1 MAANTHLFGDKETN
15 NWLKACIGLNV
26 TKEGLANFLCA
37 ELQKVH
43 TIVGRSCGN
52 CPIENL
58 IQCPTNPYCNKRKR
72 NYCPFHKSQK
82 PQPCPIC
89 DNVKHNI
96 ILHHRYGGPSW
107 RNTRAEKWALNYWE
121 IGKCYLPPD
130 GYSSISSV
138 QESDFNGVISIMLN
152 CLHFQTCLSPLCLS
166 PPPPDKQCP
175 LEKVRQI
182 GRDVRHTSDCKVTDA
197 DLQDYFKTLSTLLAD
212 PQYLQH
218 DPSAIIACTRLS
230 DLQNDRMS
238 FEELGKLLKE
248 VNQTLEKAKKT
259 GERFSEIAKR
269 TLSKHLQKLDAT
281 NQLGLIRL
289 KKKTTVGEQRLHSK
303 TKFGEH
309 RLERKTQFGAQRI
322 ESSVQHGIER
332 MQQAANKTAQADY
345 ERDVAD
351 FRRRLVEHYNDTSS
365 NVPLSVLDQSL
376 DKRITDIYATP
387 KMHRFD
393 IASDGKRVKKD
404 IVLTYKEL
412 FYTDDTKSNRRVYV
426 QGEPGSGK
434 STFAAKLV
442 HDWCD
447 ENRPS
452 TAAPNKNASFDDVLI
467 IQNFQFI
474 FFLSLGESRGQT
486 EVTHMIKQQIIDT
499 MYSDEKR
506 DVMYTLLLR
515 IIETEICLVICDG
528 LDEWVAPDGSN
539 LAEPSMAGFPKDKC
553 AVLTT
558 SRPWKLADE
567 RIKNSRIDIL
577 VEIEGIS
584 DSATFSER
592 VLRCILD
599 KSKDL
604 ETTAWEIRCFI
615 VKRGLESLS
624 NSPMLYT
631 LVICTWVDTMEEEE
645 HLNGSSL
652 CALYTTFLE
661 SLCKKA
667 NDTTGFFND
676 LNPPHVKCF
685 SRTSYLRP
693 IIQNV
698 DVISKAAFHL
708 LFSPEK
714 EKSIV
719 FNDQELSNY
728 LTPSEQEF
736 ALKAGLISKRKT
748 KRALNSSISFIHK
761 SMQEFLAAYHIAH
774 NAHLIDDVI
783 SGYLGRYSDAYLDIS
798 QVFIFLCGLNIPA
811 ANKLSGIMN
820 EQSCIMNEHNNI
832 NMIDIKK
839 ISYEYDTFQSII
851 EAGYTEAVSNDQTGI
866 LLRLSHFDIDGDN
879 LMVMNN
885 IWRENKSNALALK
898 IHVDDETD
906 HAIHSSS
913 THSEPTSQVEFD
925 LSSCLYLKDL
935 VLSGSGIHLQD
946 SSSSVSSTLPVCIV
960 LNSANPAKCADP
972 PPLLPCIE
980 WIELEYIT
988 CSSTWLRSLFS
999 TLLTLEQNAVCELT
1013 EVSCQGTFIDSA
1025 TLLCL
1030 KKTLAY
1036 NSDSYL
1042 QECNVLWEVLHG
1054 LNIKSLSLDT
1064 SVINCADMMS
1074 QSLSSLTHLDTLSIR
1089 GEFDDSGPW
1098 QGLHGLNIK
1107 SLSLSGQDGG
1117 LNVKYADSISQSLL
1131 SLTHLD
1137 TLSIEVGF
1145 DDSGLWQALRGLN
1158 IISLSLSGLYG
1169 GFSVDYADS
1178 MSQSLSSLTHLDTL
1192 SIEVEDDSLFL
1203 SDTWVYNCADRT
1215 SHLETLSIRGF
1226 FDDSGLWQALHGLNI
1241 KSLSLRGRYEKLNVN
1256 YAGSMSQSLL
1266 SLTHLDTL
1274 SIEVYVNSP
1283 GLWKALHGLNIKSLS
1298 LSAWRGYLKEHN
1310 ADSMS
1315 QSLLSLTHLDTLS
1328 IEVND
1333 DSPGLW
1339 KALHG
1344 LNIKSLILSDGY
1356 YNVKHAETQ
1365 AQSLSSLK
1373 QLEKLSIFL
1382 RTYIDIK
1389 LPQSLKYLN
1398 IYCVTLL
1405 PSELHELV
1413 GTLSACTRT
1422 VESKLEFGC
1431 ASFNDFRVKSIPPEE
1446 YISIQQELG
1455 TLNHVAV
1462 KRFRILHRICEYDAA
1477 SPWSVRGIGGVQDDN
1492 TDDDNVNDVAYKR
1505 FVTATA
1511 DPTYL
1516 GIINRI
1522 AMRLLITPSSN
1533 S

>member
-1 MAANTHLFGDKETN
+1 MAANTHLIGDKETN
-15 NWLKACIGLNV
+15 NWFKACIGLNF
-26 TKEGLANFLCA
+26 TKEGLTNFLCA

-43 TIVGRSCGN
+43 TVVGRSCGN

-72 NYCPFHKSQK
+72 NYLPFHKSQK

-89 DNVKHNI
+89 DNVKQNI
-96 ILHHRYGGPSW
+96 ILQHRYGGPSW

-152 CLHFQTCLSPLCLS
+152 CLLFQTCLSPLCLS
-166 PPPPDKQCP
+166 PPPPDKQCL

-248 VNQTLEKAKKT
+248 VNQTLEEAKKT
-259 GERFSEIAKR
+259 GKRFSEMAEK

-289 KKKTTVGEQRLHSK
+289 QKKTTVGEQRLHSK
-303 TKFGEH
+303 TKVGEH
-309 RLERKTQFGAQRI
+309 RLERKTTFGAQRI
-322 ESSVQHGIER
+322 ESKTQYGEQRIEKKTNDADQCIDSKVHDGTQRIEISVQHGIER
-332 MQQAANKTAQADY
+332 VQQAARKTAQADY

-365 NVPLSVLDQSL
+365 NVPISVLDQSL

-393 IASDGKRVKKD
+393 IASDGKRVKKEQ
-404 IVLTYKEL
+404 VLTYKEL

-486 EVTHMIKQQIIDT
+486 EVTHMIKKQIIDT
-499 MYSDEKR
+499 MYSEEKR
-506 DVMYTLLLR
+506 DVMYTLLLK
-515 IIETEICLVICDG
+515 IIETETCLVIRDG

-567 RIKNSRIDIL
+567 RIKNSQIDIL
-577 VEIEGIS
+577 VEIEGIN
-584 DSATFSER
+584 DPYTFSER

-599 KSKDL
+599 KSKDIK
-604 ETTAWEIRCFI
+604 TTAREIRSFI
-615 VKRGLESLS
+615 EKRRLTPLS

-631 LVICTWVDTMEEEE
+631 LVICTWVDTMVEEE

-667 NDTTGFFND
+667 NDTPGFFND

-748 KRALNSSISFIHK
+748 KRAFNSSISFIHK
-761 SMQEFLAAYHIAH
+761 SMQEFLAAYHIAR

-783 SGYLGRYSDAYLDIS
+783 SGYLGRHSDAYRDIS
-798 QVFIFLCGLNIPA
+798 QVFIFLCGLNVSA
-811 ANKLSGIMN
+811 ANTLSGI
-820 EQSCIMNEHNNI
+820 INEHHS
-832 NMIDIKK
+832 K
-839 ISYEYDTFQSII
+839 IMDARGVTYLSCEHTYSSFEHDAFQSII
-851 EAGYTEAVSNDQTGI
+851 EAGYKEAVSNDQTGI
-866 LLRLSHFDIDGDN
+866 LLRLSHFDIVWNN
-879 LMVMNN
+879 LMGINN
-885 IWRENKSNALALK
+885 IWRENKSNALFLE
-898 IHVDDETD
+898 ISVHDETD
-906 HAIHSSS
+906 RAIHSSA

-925 LSSCLYLKDL
+925 LSSCLNLKYLIL
-935 VLSGSGIHLQD
+935 RGSGIHMQ
-946 SSSSVSSTLPVCIV
+946 
-960 LNSANPAKCADP
+960 
-972 PPLLPCIE
+972 
-980 WIELEYIT
+980 
-988 CSSTWLRSLFS
+988 
-999 TLLTLEQNAVCELT
+999 
-1013 EVSCQGTFIDSA
+1013 
-1025 TLLCL
+1025 
-1030 KKTLAY
+1030 
-1036 NSDSYL
+1036 
-1042 QECNVLWEVLHG
+1042 
-1054 LNIKSLSLDT
+1054 
-1064 SVINCADMMS
+1064 
-1074 QSLSSLTHLDTLSIR
+1074 
-1089 GEFDDSGPW
+1089 
-1098 QGLHGLNIK
+1098 
-1107 SLSLSGQDGG
+1107 
-1117 LNVKYADSISQSLL
+1117 
-1131 SLTHLD
+1131 
-1137 TLSIEVGF
+1137 
-1145 DDSGLWQALRGLN
+1145 
-1158 IISLSLSGLYG
+1158 
-1169 GFSVDYADS
+1169 
-1178 MSQSLSSLTHLDTL
+1178 
-1192 SIEVEDDSLFL
+1192 
-1203 SDTWVYNCADRT
+1203 
-1215 SHLETLSIRGF
+1215 
-1226 FDDSGLWQALHGLNI
+1226 
-1241 KSLSLRGRYEKLNVN
+1241 
-1256 YAGSMSQSLL
+1256 
-1266 SLTHLDTL
+1266 
-1274 SIEVYVNSP
+1274 
-1283 GLWKALHGLNIKSLS
+1283 
-1298 LSAWRGYLKEHN
+1298 
-1310 ADSMS
+1310 
-1315 QSLLSLTHLDTLS
+1315 
-1328 IEVND
+1328 
-1333 DSPGLW
+1333 
-1339 KALHG
+1339 
-1344 LNIKSLILSDGY
+1344 
-1356 YNVKHAETQ
+1356 
-1365 AQSLSSLK
+1365 
-1373 QLEKLSIFL
+1373 
-1382 RTYIDIK
+1382 
-1389 LPQSLKYLN
+1389 
-1398 IYCVTLL
+1398 
-1405 PSELHELV
+1405 
-1413 GTLSACTRT
+1413 
-1422 VESKLEFGC
+1422 
-1431 ASFNDFRVKSIPPEE
+1431 
-1446 YISIQQELG
+1446 
-1455 TLNHVAV
+1455 
-1462 KRFRILHRICEYDAA
+1462 
-1477 SPWSVRGIGGVQDDN
+1477 
-1492 TDDDNVNDVAYKR
+1492 
-1505 FVTATA
+1505 
-1511 DPTYL
+1511 
-1516 GIINRI
+1516 
-1522 AMRLLITPSSN
+1522 
-1533 S
+1533 

>member
-1 MAANTHLFGDKETN
+1 MAANTPLIGDKETN
-15 NWLKACIGLNV
+15 NWFKACIGLNV
-26 TKEGLANFLCA
+26 TKEGLTNFLCA

-43 TIVGRSCGN
+43 TVVGRSCGN

-58 IQCPTNPYCNKRKR
+58 IQCPTNPYCNNRKR
-72 NYCPFHKSQK
+72 NYCPFHKLQK

-89 DNVKHNI
+89 DNVKDNI
-96 ILHHRYGGPSW
+96 ILHHRYGKPSW
-107 RNTRAEKWALNYWE
+107 RNTRAEMWALNDWE

-152 CLHFQTCLSPLCLS
+152 CLHFQTCLSPSCLS
-166 PPPPDKQCP
+166 TPPPDKQCP

-248 VNQTLEKAKKT
+248 VNQTLEEAKKT
-259 GERFSEIAKR
+259 GKRFSEIAER
-269 TLSKHLQKLDAT
+269 TLSNHLKKLDAT
-281 NQLGLIRL
+281 YQLGLIRL

-309 RLERKTQFGAQRI
+309 RLERKTQFGTQRI

-345 ERDVAD
+345 EREVAD

-365 NVPLSVLDQSL
+365 NVPFSVLDQSL

-387 KMHRFD
+387 KMQRFD
-393 IASDGKRVKKD
+393 IASDGERVKKNK
-404 IVLTYKEL
+404 VLTYKEL

-467 IQNFQFI
+467 IKNFQFI

-499 MYSDEKR
+499 MYFDEKR

-515 IIETEICLVICDG
+515 IIETEICLVIRDG
-528 LDEWVAPDGSN
+528 LDEWVAPDGSD

-584 DSATFSER
+584 NSYTFSQR

-599 KSKDL
+599 KSKDIK
-604 ETTAWEIRCFI
+604 TTARKIRSFI
-615 VKRGLESLS
+615 EERGLKSLS

-645 HLNGSSL
+645 HLNGTSL

-667 NDTTGFFND
+667 NDTTGYFND

-748 KRALNSSISFIHK
+748 KRAFNSSISFIHK
-761 SMQEFLAAYHIAH
+761 SIQEFLAAYHIAH
-774 NAHLIDDVI
+774 NAHLVDDVI
-783 SGYLGRYSDAYLDIS
+783 SGYLGRHSDAYLDIS
-798 QVFIFLCGLNIPA
+798 QVFIFLCGLNISA
-811 ANKLSGIMN
+811 ANKL
-820 EQSCIMNEHNNI
+820 SCIMNEHHNI
-832 NMIDIKK
+832 NMIDKNEF
-839 ISYEYDTFQSII
+839 SYEYDTFQSII

-866 LLRLSHFDIDGDN
+866 LLRLSHFYSDGDN
-879 LMVMNN
+879 LIVMNN

-898 IHVDDETD
+898 IEEGLSLELDLYDLTSLD
-906 HAIHSSS
+906 SSDS
-913 THSEPTSQVEFD
+913 SDSSYSPCSHSEPTSQVEFD
-925 LSSCLYLKDL
+925 LSSCLNLKFL
-935 VLSGSGIHLQD
+935 ILRGSYIHMQD

-972 PPLLPCIE
+972 PLLLPCIE
-980 WIELEYIT
+980 WISLEDIS

-999 TLLTLEQNAVCELT
+999 TLLTLEQNAVCELRK
-1013 EVSCQGTFIDSA
+1013 VSCQGTFIRSA
-1025 TLLCL
+1025 TLSFL
-1030 KKTLAY
+1030 KKTLEY
-1036 NSDSYL
+1036 ESDPFL
-1042 QECNVLWEVLHG
+1042 QECVVLWEVLHG

-1074 QSLSSLTHLDTLSIR
+1074 QSLSSLTHLDTLSIKVDYYSP
-1089 GEFDDSGPW
+1089 GLWGA
-1098 QGLHGLNIK
+1098 LHGLNIK
-1107 SLSLSGQDGG
+1107 SLSLSGSKDGG
-1117 LNVKYADSISQSLL
+1117 LKVN
-1131 SLTHLD
+1131 
-1137 TLSIEVGF
+1137 
-1145 DDSGLWQALRGLN
+1145 
-1158 IISLSLSGLYG
+1158 
-1169 GFSVDYADS
+1169 YADS

-1192 SIEVEDDSLFL
+1192 SIKVDDDSP
-1203 SDTWVYNCADRT
+1203 
-1215 SHLETLSIRGF
+1215 
-1226 FDDSGLWQALHGLNI
+1226 GLWEALHGLNI
-1241 KSLSLRGRYEKLNVN
+1241 KSLSLSGSVYRGLNVN
-1256 YAGSMSQSLL
+1256 YADSMSQSLSSLTHLDTLSIVVYVDSPGLRKALHGLNIKSLSLNAWRGYLKEHNANSMSQSLL

-1274 SIEVYVNSP
+1274 SIKVDV
-1283 GLWKALHGLNIKSLS
+1283 
-1298 LSAWRGYLKEHN
+1298 
-1310 ADSMS
+1310 
-1315 QSLLSLTHLDTLS
+1315 
-1328 IEVND
+1328 

-1339 KALHG
+1339 QALHG
-1344 LNIKSLILSDGY
+1344 LNIKSLILSDRHGNC
-1356 YNVKHAETQ
+1356 NVKHAETI

-1398 IYCVTLL
+1398 IYYVTLL

-1431 ASFNDFRVKSIPPEE
+1431 ASFNDARVKSISPEE

-1462 KRFRILHRICEYDAA
+1462 KRFRILYRRKNNFCEYDAA

-1492 TDDDNVNDVAYKR
+1492 TDDDNVNDVAYKS
-1505 FVTATA
+1505 FVTAT
-1511 DPTYL
+1511 DDSISN

>member
-1 MAANTHLFGDKETN
+1 MAANTHLIGDKETN
-15 NWLKACIGLNV
+15 NWFKACIGLNV
-26 TKEGLANFLCA
+26 TKEGLTNFLCA

-43 TIVGRSCGN
+43 TVVGRSCGN
-52 CPIENL
+52 CPIGNL

-96 ILHHRYGGPSW
+96 MLQHRYGGPSW

-138 QESDFNGVISIMLN
+138 QESDCNGVISIMLN

-212 PQYLQH
+212 PPCLQQ
-218 DPSAIIACTRLS
+218 DPSAIIACKRLS

-248 VNQTLEKAKKT
+248 VNQTLEEAKKT
-259 GERFSEIAKR
+259 GKRFSKIAER

-303 TKFGEH
+303 TKYGEH
-309 RLERKTQFGAQRI
+309 RLERKTQSGAQRI

-486 EVTHMIKQQIIDT
+486 EVTHIIKQQIIDT

-515 IIETEICLVICDG
+515 IIETEICLVIRDG

-584 DSATFSER
+584 DLYTFSER

-604 ETTAWEIRCFI
+604 MTTAWEIESFI
-615 VKRGLESLS
+615 EERRLTWLS

-693 IIQNV
+693 IISNV

-761 SMQEFLAAYHIAH
+761 SIQEFLAAYHIAH
-774 NAHLIDDVI
+774 NAHLVDDVI
-783 SGYLGRYSDAYLDIS
+783 SGYLGRHSDAYLDIS
-798 QVFIFLCGLNIPA
+798 QVFIFLCGLNISA
-811 ANKLSGIMN
+811 ANKL
-820 EQSCIMNEHNNI
+820 SCIMNEHNNI
-832 NMIDIKK
+832 KMIRLHDIFP
-839 ISYEYDTFQSII
+839 YGFDTFQSII

-866 LLRLSHFDIDGDN
+866 LLRHSHFYSDGDN

-885 IWRENKSNALALK
+885 IWRENKSNALALE

-925 LSSCLYLKDL
+925 LSSCLNLKAL

-980 WIELEYIT
+980 WIVLEDIT

-1013 EVSCQGTFIDSA
+1013 DVSCQGTFILSA
-1025 TLLCL
+1025 TLSCL

-1036 NSDSYL
+1036 NSDPYL
-1042 QECNVLWEVLHG
+1042 QECDVLWEVLHG

-1074 QSLSSLTHLDTLSIR
+1074 QSLSSLTHLDTLSIEVNEYSP
-1089 GEFDDSGPW
+1089 GLCKA
-1098 QGLHGLNIK
+1098 LHGLNIK
-1107 SLSLSGQDGG
+1107 
-1117 LNVKYADSISQSLL
+1117 
-1131 SLTHLD
+1131 
-1137 TLSIEVGF
+1137 
-1145 DDSGLWQALRGLN
+1145 
-1158 IISLSLSGLYG
+1158 SLSLSGLYG

-1192 SIEVEDDSLFL
+1192 SIEVEDDSP
-1203 SDTWVYNCADRT
+1203 
-1215 SHLETLSIRGF
+1215 
-1226 FDDSGLWQALHGLNI
+1226 GLWEALHGLNI
-1241 KSLSLRGRYEKLNVN
+1241 KSLSLRGRYGKLNVN
-1256 YAGSMSQSLL
+1256 Y
-1266 SLTHLDTL
+1266 
-1274 SIEVYVNSP
+1274 
-1283 GLWKALHGLNIKSLS
+1283 
-1298 LSAWRGYLKEHN
+1298 

-1328 IEVND
+1328 IEVD
-1333 DSPGLW
+1333 VDSPGLC

-1344 LNIKSLILSDGY
+1344 LNIKSLSLSLNRHGC
-1356 YNVKHAETQ
+1356 YNVKHAEMQ

-1492 TDDDNVNDVAYKR
+1492 TDDDNVNDVAYKS

-1511 DPTYL
+1511 DPISH

>member
-1 MAANTHLFGDKETN
+1 MAANTHLIGDKETN
-15 NWLKACIGLNV
+15 NWFKACIGLNV
-26 TKEGLANFLCA
+26 TKEGLTNFLCA

-43 TIVGRSCGN
+43 TVVGRSCGN

-96 ILHHRYGGPSW
+96 ILQHRYGGPSW

-248 VNQTLEKAKKT
+248 INQTLEEAKKT
-259 GERFSEIAKR
+259 GKRFSEMAER

-281 NQLGLIRL
+281 NQLGLKRL
-289 KKKTTVGEQRLHSK
+289 KNRTTVGEKRLHSK
-303 TKFGEH
+303 TKVGEH

-322 ESSVQHGIER
+322 ESRTQYGEQRIEKKTNDADQCIDGKVHDVTQRIEISVQHGIER

-345 ERDVAD
+345 EREVAD

-365 NVPLSVLDQSL
+365 NVPLSVLDQSV

-404 IVLTYKEL
+404 KVLTYKEL
-412 FYTDDTKSNRRVYV
+412 FYTDDTKSNRRVYI

-447 ENRPS
+447 ENRPT

-467 IQNFQFI
+467 IQNFLFI

-486 EVTHMIKQQIIDT
+486 ELTHMIKKQIIDT

-506 DVMYTLLLR
+506 DVIYTLLLK
-515 IIETEICLVICDG
+515 IIETEICLVIRDG

-539 LAEPSMAGFPKDKC
+539 LAEPSMAGFLKDKC

-584 DSATFSER
+584 DSYTFIER

-604 ETTAWEIRCFI
+604 MTTAIEIWSFI
-615 VKRGLESLS
+615 RERQLTWLS

-631 LVICTWVDTMEEEE
+631 LVICKWVDTMEEEE
-645 HLNGSSL
+645 HLNGTSL

-748 KRALNSSISFIHK
+748 KRAFNSSISFIHK
-761 SMQEFLAAYHIAH
+761 SIQEFLAAYHIAH
-774 NAHLIDDVI
+774 NAHLVDDVI
-783 SGYLGRYSDAYLDIS
+783 SGYLGRHSDAYLYIS
-798 QVFIFLCGLNIPA
+798 QVFIFLCGLNISA

-820 EQSCIMNEHNNI
+820 EHNNI
-832 NMIDIKK
+832 KRIHRSIF
-839 ISYEYDTFQSII
+839 SYEGDTFQRII
-851 EAGYTEAVSNDQTGI
+851 EAGYTEAVLNDQTGI
-866 LLRLSHFDIDGDN
+866 LLRLSHFYINCEN

-885 IWRENKSNALALK
+885 IWRENKSNALFLK
-898 IHVDDETD
+898 IREYEETD
-906 HAIHSSS
+906 HASSDSSDSSS

-925 LSSCLYLKDL
+925 LSSCLNLKGL

-946 SSSSVSSTLPVCIV
+946 SPSSVSSTLPVCIV

-980 WIELEYIT
+980 WIELDDIT

-1013 EVSCQGTFIDSA
+1013 NVDCQGTFILSA
-1025 TLLCL
+1025 TLSCL
-1030 KKTLAY
+1030 KKTLEY
-1036 NSDSYL
+1036 KSVPCL
-1042 QECNVLWEVLHG
+1042 QECDVLWEVLHG
-1054 LNIKSLSLDT
+1054 LNIKSLSLDK

-1074 QSLSSLTHLDTLSIR
+1074 QSLSSLTHLDTLSIKVNEYSP
-1089 GEFDDSGPW
+1089 GLW
-1098 QGLHGLNIK
+1098 KALHGLNIK
-1107 SLSLSGQDGG
+1107 SLSLSGWCGG
-1117 LNVKYADSISQSLL
+1117 FNVKYADSMSQSLS

-1137 TLSIEVGF
+1137 TLSIKVK
-1145 DDSGLWQALRGLN
+1145 DDSPGLWEALHGLN
-1158 IISLSLSGLYG
+1158 IKSLSLSSGRGYLKEHN
-1169 GFSVDYADS
+1169 ADS

-1192 SIEVEDDSLFL
+1192 SIEV
-1203 SDTWVYNCADRT
+1203 
-1215 SHLETLSIRGF
+1215 
-1226 FDDSGLWQALHGLNI
+1226 
-1241 KSLSLRGRYEKLNVN
+1241 K
-1256 YAGSMSQSLL
+1256 
-1266 SLTHLDTL
+1266 
-1274 SIEVYVNSP
+1274 
-1283 GLWKALHGLNIKSLS
+1283 
-1298 LSAWRGYLKEHN
+1298 
-1310 ADSMS
+1310 
-1315 QSLLSLTHLDTLS
+1315 
-1328 IEVND
+1328 D

-1344 LNIKSLILSDGY
+1344 LNIKSLILKDRHGY
-1356 YNVKHAETQ
+1356 LNVKHAETI

-1389 LPQSLKYLN
+1389 LPQSLKNLH

-1431 ASFNDFRVKSIPPEE
+1431 ASFNDARVKSIPPEE

-1462 KRFRILHRICEYDAA
+1462 KRFRILHLRKNNFCEYDAT

-1492 TDDDNVNDVAYKR
+1492 TDDDNVNDVAYKS

-1511 DPTYL
+1511 DSKYN

>member
-1 MAANTHLFGDKETN
+1 MAANTHLIGDKETN
-15 NWLKACIGLNV
+15 NWFKACIGLNV
-26 TKEGLANFLCA
+26 TKEGLTNFLCA

-43 TIVGRSCGN
+43 TVVGRSCGN
-52 CPIENL
+52 CPIGNL

-96 ILHHRYGGPSW
+96 MLQHRYGGPSW

-138 QESDFNGVISIMLN
+138 QESDCNGVISIMLN

-212 PQYLQH
+212 PPCLQQ
-218 DPSAIIACTRLS
+218 DPSAIIACKRLS

-248 VNQTLEKAKKT
+248 VNQTLEEAKKT
-259 GERFSEIAKR
+259 GKRFSKIAER

-303 TKFGEH
+303 TKYGEH
-309 RLERKTQFGAQRI
+309 RLERKTQSGAQRI

-345 ERDVAD
+345 ERDVA
-351 FRRRLVEHYNDTSS
+351 
-365 NVPLSVLDQSL
+365 
-376 DKRITDIYATP
+376 
-387 KMHRFD
+387 
-393 IASDGKRVKKD
+393 
-404 IVLTYKEL
+404 
-412 FYTDDTKSNRRVYV
+412 
-426 QGEPGSGK
+426 
-434 STFAAKLV
+434 
-442 HDWCD
+442 
-447 ENRPS
+447 
-452 TAAPNKNASFDDVLI
+452 
-467 IQNFQFI
+467 
-474 FFLSLGESRGQT
+474 
-486 EVTHMIKQQIIDT
+486 
-499 MYSDEKR
+499 
-506 DVMYTLLLR
+506 
-515 IIETEICLVICDG
+515 
-528 LDEWVAPDGSN
+528 
-539 LAEPSMAGFPKDKC
+539 
-553 AVLTT
+553 
-558 SRPWKLADE
+558 
-567 RIKNSRIDIL
+567 
-577 VEIEGIS
+577 
-584 DSATFSER
+584 
-592 VLRCILD
+592 
-599 KSKDL
+599 
-604 ETTAWEIRCFI
+604 
-615 VKRGLESLS
+615 
-624 NSPMLYT
+624 
-631 LVICTWVDTMEEEE
+631 
-645 HLNGSSL
+645 
-652 CALYTTFLE
+652 
-661 SLCKKA
+661 
-667 NDTTGFFND
+667 
-676 LNPPHVKCF
+676 
-685 SRTSYLRP
+685 
-693 IIQNV
+693 
-698 DVISKAAFHL
+698 
-708 LFSPEK
+708 
-714 EKSIV
+714 
-719 FNDQELSNY
+719 
-728 LTPSEQEF
+728 
-736 ALKAGLISKRKT
+736 
-748 KRALNSSISFIHK
+748 
-761 SMQEFLAAYHIAH
+761 
-774 NAHLIDDVI
+774 
-783 SGYLGRYSDAYLDIS
+783 
-798 QVFIFLCGLNIPA
+798 
-811 ANKLSGIMN
+811 
-820 EQSCIMNEHNNI
+820 
-832 NMIDIKK
+832 
-839 ISYEYDTFQSII
+839 
-851 EAGYTEAVSNDQTGI
+851 
-866 LLRLSHFDIDGDN
+866 
-879 LMVMNN
+879 
-885 IWRENKSNALALK
+885 
-898 IHVDDETD
+898 
-906 HAIHSSS
+906 
-913 THSEPTSQVEFD
+913 
-925 LSSCLYLKDL
+925 
-935 VLSGSGIHLQD
+935 D

-980 WIELEYIT
+980 WIVLEDIT

-1013 EVSCQGTFIDSA
+1013 DVSCQGTFILSA
-1025 TLLCL
+1025 TLSCL

-1036 NSDSYL
+1036 NSDPYL
-1042 QECNVLWEVLHG
+1042 QECDVLWEVLHG

-1074 QSLSSLTHLDTLSIR
+1074 QSLSSLTHLDTLSIEVNEYSP
-1089 GEFDDSGPW
+1089 GLCKA
-1098 QGLHGLNIK
+1098 LHGLNIK
-1107 SLSLSGQDGG
+1107 
-1117 LNVKYADSISQSLL
+1117 
-1131 SLTHLD
+1131 
-1137 TLSIEVGF
+1137 
-1145 DDSGLWQALRGLN
+1145 
-1158 IISLSLSGLYG
+1158 SLSLSGLYG

-1192 SIEVEDDSLFL
+1192 SIEVEDDSPGLWEALHGLNIKSLRGLYGGFSVDYADSMSQSL
-1203 SDTWVYNCADRT
+1203 SSLTHLDTLSIEVEDDSPGLWEALHGLNIKSLSLRGRYGKLNVNYADSMSQSLSSLTHLDTLSIEVEDDRPGLCDTYVINCADRT
-1215 SHLETLSIRGF
+1215 SQSLWLLTHLDTLSIRGV

-1241 KSLSLRGRYEKLNVN
+1241 KSLSLRGRYGKLNVN
-1256 YAGSMSQSLL
+1256 Y
-1266 SLTHLDTL
+1266 
-1274 SIEVYVNSP
+1274 
-1283 GLWKALHGLNIKSLS
+1283 
-1298 LSAWRGYLKEHN
+1298 

-1328 IEVND
+1328 IEVD
-1333 DSPGLW
+1333 VDSPGLC

-1344 LNIKSLILSDGY
+1344 LNIKSLSLSLNRHGC
-1356 YNVKHAETQ
+1356 YNVKHAEMQ

-1492 TDDDNVNDVAYKR
+1492 TDDDNVNDVAYKS

-1511 DPTYL
+1511 DPISH

>member
-1 MAANTHLFGDKETN
+1 MAANTHLIGDKETN
-15 NWLKACIGLNV
+15 NWFKACIGLNV
-26 TKEGLANFLCA
+26 TKEGLTNFLCT

-43 TIVGRSCGN
+43 TVFGISCGN

-58 IQCPTNPYCNKRKR
+58 IQCPTYPYCNKRKR

-82 PQPCPIC
+82 PQPCNIC

-96 ILHHRYGGPSW
+96 ILHHRYGEPSW

-175 LEKVRQI
+175 LEKI
-182 GRDVRHTSDCKVTDA
+182 GRDVRQTSDCKVTDA

-248 VNQTLEKAKKT
+248 VNQTLEEAKKT
-259 GERFSEIAKR
+259 GKRFSEMAEN

-281 NQLGLIRL
+281 NQLGLKRL

-303 TKFGEH
+303 TKVGEHRLERKTQFGAQRIVGLKRLKKKTTVGEQRLHSKTKVGEH

-322 ESSVQHGIER
+322 ESRTQYGEQRIEEKTNDADQCIDSKVHDGTQRIEISVQHGIER
-332 MQQAANKTAQADY
+332 MQQAANKTAQAD
-345 ERDVAD
+345 ERDEAD

-393 IASDGKRVKKD
+393 KASDGKRVKKEQ
-404 IVLTYKEL
+404 VLTYKEL
-412 FYTDDTKSNRRVYV
+412 FYTNDTKSNRRVYV

-447 ENRPS
+447 ENQPS
-452 TAAPNKNASFDDVLI
+452 TAVPNKNASFDDVLI
-467 IQNFQFI
+467 IQNFPFI

-486 EVTHMIKQQIIDT
+486 EVTHMIKKQIIDT
-499 MYSDEKR
+499 MYSEEKR
-506 DVMYTLLLR
+506 DVMYTLLLK
-515 IIETEICLVICDG
+515 IIETEICLVIRDG

-539 LAEPSMAGFPKDKC
+539 LAEPSMAGFSKDKC
-553 AVLTT
+553 VVLTT

-584 DSATFSER
+584 DSYTFSKR

-604 ETTAWEIRCFI
+604 KTTAREIRSFI
-615 VKRGLESLS
+615 EKRRLTWLS

-667 NDTTGFFND
+667 NDTIGFFND

-698 DVISKAAFHL
+698 DVISKAAFNL

-774 NAHLIDDVI
+774 NARLIDDVI
-783 SGYLGRYSDAYLDIS
+783 SAYLGCHSNAYLDIS
-798 QVFIFLCGLNIPA
+798 QVFIFLCGLSVSA
-811 ANKLSGIMN
+811 ANTLSGIIHEHDSKIIDARGVPLLSL
-820 EQSCIMNEHNNI
+820 EQ
-832 NMIDIKK
+832 D
-839 ISYEYDTFQSII
+839 DFQSII
-851 EAGYTEAVSNDQTGI
+851 EAGYREAVSNDQTGI
-866 LLRLSHFDIDGDN
+866 LLRLSHFNIGGDN
-879 LMVMNN
+879 LIDIYN
-885 IWRENKSNALALK
+885 IWRENKSNVLSLE
-898 IHVDDETD
+898 IHVYDETD
-906 HAIHSSS
+906 RAIHSSA

-925 LSSCLYLKDL
+925 LSSCPNLKYL
-935 VLSGSGIHLQD
+935 VLFGSGIQIQD
-946 SSSSVSSTLPVCIV
+946 SSSSVSSTRPVCIV
-960 LNSANPAKCADP
+960 LKSANPVQCADP
-972 PPLLPCIE
+972 QPVLPCIKH
-980 WIELEYIT
+980 IAFYRIR
-988 CSSTWLRSLFS
+988 CSSTWLRSLLS
-999 TLLTLEQNAVCELT
+999 TLLTLDHYVTYQLTKCYITSCKEDAVRWADT
-1013 EVSCQGTFIDSA
+1013 ETGA
-1025 TLLCL
+1025 TLLSF
-1030 KKTLAY
+1030 KDTLSLSNDY
-1036 NSDSYL
+1036 VSDSL
-1042 QECNVLWEVLHG
+1042 GLWEALHG
-1054 LNIKSLSLDT
+1054 LNIKSLSLSLKVKYADSMSKSLLSLTHLDT
-1064 SVINCADMMS
+1064 LNLKVINNGPGLWEALCGLNIKSLNLSFGYSCLSVYYSDSMS
-1074 QSLSSLTHLDTLSIR
+1074 QSLSSLTQLDTLSI
-1089 GEFDDSGPW
+1089 ELNILCLW
-1098 QGLHGLNIK
+1098 EALHGLNIK
-1107 SLSLSGQDGG
+1107 SLSLSGMFLH
-1117 LNVKYADSISQSLL
+1117 LNVK
-1131 SLTHLD
+1131 
-1137 TLSIEVGF
+1137 
-1145 DDSGLWQALRGLN
+1145 
-1158 IISLSLSGLYG
+1158 
-1169 GFSVDYADS
+1169 YADS
-1178 MSQSLSSLTHLDTL
+1178 MSQSLASLTQLDTL
-1192 SIEVEDDSLFL
+1192 SIELNGQSP
-1203 SDTWVYNCADRT
+1203 
-1215 SHLETLSIRGF
+1215 
-1226 FDDSGLWQALHGLNI
+1226 GLWEALRGLNI
-1241 KSLSLRGRYEKLNVN
+1241 KSLN
-1256 YAGSMSQSLL
+1256 L
-1266 SLTHLDTL
+1266 SVQYGCFT
-1274 SIEVYVNSP
+1274 V
-1283 GLWKALHGLNIKSLS
+1283 
-1298 LSAWRGYLKEHN
+1298 EH
-1310 ADSMS
+1310 ADS
-1315 QSLLSLTHLDTLS
+1315 
-1328 IEVND
+1328 I
-1333 DSPGLW
+1333 
-1339 KALHG
+1339 
-1344 LNIKSLILSDGY
+1344 
-1356 YNVKHAETQ
+1356 

-1373 QLEKLSIFL
+1373 QLETLSIYFW
-1382 RTYIDIK
+1382 TYIDIK
-1389 LPQSLKYLN
+1389 LPQSLKHLN
-1398 IYCVTLL
+1398 SYCMTLL
-1405 PSELHELV
+1405 PYKLRELV
-1413 GTLSACTRT
+1413 DTLSACTQT
-1422 VESKLEFGC
+1422 IESNLDFCC
-1431 ASFNDFRVKSIPPEE
+1431 ASLDDTTLTFKRIPPEE
-1446 YISIQQELG
+1446 YIVVKKELEM
-1455 TLNHVAV
+1455 LKNVEV
-1462 KRFRILHRICEYDAA
+1462 KRFQILDRTRQTNVYDDDDTA
-1477 SPWSVRGIGGVQDDN
+1477 SDWSVRGIGGVHDD
-1492 TDDDNVNDVAYKR
+1492 TEDDNVNDVAYKN
-1505 FVTATA
+1505 FVRGMSNT
-1511 DPTYL
+1511 
-1516 GIINRI
+1516 IINRI
-1522 AMRLLITPSSN
+1522 SMRLLITPSSN